1 MIQLLAYE
9 SSEMW
14 GKNVIYNFS
23 RENHDI
29 VHAVLAMPTDG
40 VGEVIVKWI
49 EGLQTGLPMC
59 IGGAV
64 LGPLRYRSL
73 RIVSGCGTAVEQT
86 PPNRGVV
93 GSNPAW

>member
-1 MIQLLAYE
+1 MACG
-9 SSEMW
+9 SFEMFE
-14 GKNVIYNFS
+14 KYNLYYFF
-23 RENHDI
+23 REAHDI

-64 LGPLRYRSL
+64 LGPLR
-73 RIVSGCGTAVEQT
+73 
-86 PPNRGVV
+86 
-93 GSNPAW
+93 